1 MTMPD
6 PIIDRAAIIEAAA
19 RTQFL
24 NLGGYSWAE
33 LVEDYPATAD
43 AYREDAESVLRVITP
58 AILAPLREL
67 HTPREARER
76 LPNGVSIRWQACSCG
91 FRTHSAC
98 PTVQALDAIEAAV
111 KGGE

>member
-58 AILAPLREL
+58 AILAPLRAR
-67 HTPREARER
+67 HRPTGRGCIDCYGGWDCPEAD
-76 LPNGVSIRWQACSCG
+76 L
-91 FRTHSAC
+91 
-98 PTVQALDAIEAAV
+98 LDAIEAAV